1 MIGVVEL
8 KSKSIVRGDIYYVRG
23 YLDAVG
29 SEQKANGR
37 SRPAIVI
44 SNNIGN
50 KYSKIK
56 QVVYITTK
64 NKNEIPTHVLI
75 NSAKYT
81 SIAICEQIFS
91 ISDERIGRY
100 VGHCT
105 EDEIKELDK
114 ALMISIGLDENYK

>member
-1 MIGVVEL
+1 MN
-8 KSKSIVRGDIYYVRG
+8 SKNIRRGDIYYVREIK
-23 YLDAVG
+23 DAVG
-29 SEQKANGR
+29 SEQKGY
-37 SRPAIVI
+37 RPAIVI
-44 SNNIGN
+44 SNNVGN
-50 KYSKIK
+50 KHSKIK

-64 NKNEIPTHVLI
+64 NKNEIPTHVVI

-91 ISDERIGRY
+91 VSDERIEKY

-105 EDEIKELDK
+105 EEEMEKIDK

>member
-1 MIGVVEL
+1 MG
-8 KSKSIVRGDIYYVRG
+8 SKNIRRGDIYYVRG
-23 YLDAVG
+23 CLDAVG
-29 SEQKANGR
+29 SEQKGY
-37 SRPAIVI
+37 RPAIVI
-44 SNNIGN
+44 SNNVGN
-50 KYSKIK
+50 KHSKIK

-64 NKNEIPTHVLI
+64 NKNEIPTHVVI

-91 ISDERIGRY
+91 VSDERIEKY

-105 EDEIKELDK
+105 EEEMEKIDK

>member
-1 MIGVVEL
+1 MESNNIR
-8 KSKSIVRGDIYYVRG
+8 RGDIYYVREIK
-23 YLDAVG
+23 DAVG
-29 SEQKANGR
+29 SEQKGY
-37 SRPAIVI
+37 RPAIVI
-44 SNNIGN
+44 SNNVGN

-64 NKNEIPTHVLI
+64 NKNEIPTHVVI

-91 ISDERIGRY
+91 VSDERIGRY
-100 VGHCT
+100 IGHCT

>member
-1 MIGVVEL
+1 MN
-8 KSKSIVRGDIYYVRG
+8 SKNIRRGDIYYVREIK
-23 YLDAVG
+23 DAVG
-29 SEQKANGR
+29 SEQKGY
-37 SRPAIVI
+37 RPAIVI
-44 SNNIGN
+44 SNNVGN
-50 KYSKIK
+50 KHSKIK

-91 ISDERIGRY
+91 VSDERIGRY

-105 EDEIKELDK
+105 EDEIEKLDK

>member
-1 MIGVVEL
+1 MN
-8 KSKSIVRGDIYYVRG
+8 SKNIRRGDIYYVRG

-29 SEQKANGR
+29 SEQKANGK

-64 NKNEIPTHVLI
+64 NKNEIPTHVVI

-91 ISDERIGRY
+91 VSDERIEKY

-105 EDEIKELDK
+105 EEEMKKIDK

>member
-1 MIGVVEL
+1 MN
-8 KSKSIVRGDIYYVRG
+8 SKNIRRGDIYYVRG
-23 YLDAVG
+23 CLDAVG

-44 SNNIGN
+44 SNNVGN
-50 KYSKIK
+50 KHSKIK

-64 NKNEIPTHVLI
+64 NKNEIPTHVVI

-91 ISDERIGRY
+91 VSDERIEKY

-105 EDEIKELDK
+105 EEEMEKIDK
-114 ALMISIGLDENYK
+114 ALMISIGLDKNYK

>member
-1 MIGVVEL
+1 MN
-8 KSKSIVRGDIYYVRG
+8 SKNIRRGDIYYVRG
-23 YLDAVG
+23 YSDAVG
-29 SEQKANGR
+29 SEQKGY
-37 SRPAIVI
+37 RPAIVI
-44 SNNIGN
+44 SNNVGN
-50 KYSKIK
+50 KHSKIK

-64 NKNEIPTHVLI
+64 NKNEIPTHVVI

-91 ISDERIGRY
+91 VSDERIGKY

-105 EDEIKELDK
+105 EEEMGKIDK

>member
-1 MIGVVEL
+1 MN
-8 KSKSIVRGDIYYVRG
+8 SKNIRRGDIYYVRG
-23 YLDAVG
+23 CLDAVG
-29 SEQKANGR
+29 SEQKGY
-37 SRPAIVI
+37 RPAIVI
-44 SNNIGN
+44 SNNVGN
-50 KYSKIK
+50 KHSKIK

-64 NKNEIPTHVLI
+64 NKNEIPTHVVI

-91 ISDERIGRY
+91 VSDERIEKY

-105 EDEIKELDK
+105 EEEMEKIDK

>member
-1 MIGVVEL
+1 ME
-8 KSKSIVRGDIYYVRG
+8 SKNIRRGDIYYVRG
-23 YLDAVG
+23 YSDTVG
-29 SEQKANGR
+29 SEQKGF
-37 SRPAIVI
+37 RPAIVI
-44 SNNIGN
+44 SNNVGN
-50 KYSKIK
+50 KHSKIK

-64 NKNEIPTHVLI
+64 NKNEIPTHVVI

-91 ISDERIGRY
+91 VSDERIEKY

-105 EDEIKELDK
+105 EEEMKKIDK